1 MGKSNVKVV
10 VRARPT
16 AVFADSNFQFNE
28 PSDSIDMFMGKSEGA
43 GIVNNQ
49 QETWHFKL
57 DKVLRDVSQESV
69 FNFCA
74 MDVIHSVM
82 EGYNGTIM
90 AYGQTGAGKT
100 FTMIGG
106 NTHFIERGIIPRAIH
121 EIYSQVSE
129 RPENIITIR
138 LSYCEIYNELMFD
151 LLTDRGISEQSGDLA
166 IVEDAKGSIKVR
178 GLIEKVAPTEEEAL
192 HIFFEGDTNRA
203 VAEHAL
209 NKASTRSHV
218 IFTIHVE
225 SRSRVESS
233 EKIIHSKLHLVD
245 LAGSER
251 VKKSGSEGVTLKEAT
266 YINKSLTFL
275 EQFVLALG
283 DRHRDH
289 KPYRQSKLTHLLKD
303 SLGGNC
309 KTVMVANIWPEASH
323 LEETAST
330 LRFATR
336 MMRVTNEPTVNVHLD
351 DKMLLKKYEREIKDL
366 KQELAMHDTLAGRS
380 RVQYEDYTPDE
391 QRELEVQVKAY
402 LEGDIPQLEVVSLR
416 MVVEAFAIFR
426 KLHQGLQK
434 DLAERPHAAVEPG
447 AQGEAGGVGPSSSPQ
462 PEIQGADQ
470 FDDEEGKGFSVGE
483 APLGSRPMAEGDGMP
498 ATTEGDEDGVKQAG
512 ADQTQLA
519 GESAEKAPD
528 KQTVFSEWKS
538 KEGKA
543 LEEDFDANRLQLK
556 EKKQEL
562 KDTMMVVNTKKKE
575 IDDAKEKV
583 QRKQAE
589 KDQTGDN
596 DTDVVDEEYFAL
608 IRNLKDL
615 KQAYRDAFES
625 HKVVKRE
632 VMQIEHNMQ
641 LCKQNLVA
649 SFEEYYDQKY
659 KHLTQAAQMVDDS
672 RAGEAFDSQEQF
684 DLLEADRLEQQHP
697 DALAFYKAKKTANRN
712 TRQKPPGTVAMR
724 AAARGR

>member
-16 AVFADSNFQFNE
+16 AVFADQNFAFNE
-28 PSDSIDMFMGKSEGA
+28 GSESIDMNVRKSDSGGA
-43 GIVNNQ
+43 VNNQ

-69 FNFCA
+69 FNYCA
-74 MDVIHSVM
+74 MEVIHSAMDGV
-82 EGYNGTIM
+82 NGTIM

-100 FTMIGG
+100 FTMTGG
-106 NTHFIERGIIPRAIH
+106 NTHFIERGIVPRAIH
-121 EIYSQVSE
+121 EIYSQVAE

-151 LLTDRGISEQSGDLA
+151 LLTDRGISEQIGDLA

-233 EKIIHSKLHLVD
+233 EKIILSKLHLVD

-309 KTVMVANIWPEASH
+309 KTVMVANIWPESSH

-336 MMRVTNEPTVNVHLD
+336 MMRVTNDPTVNVHLD

-391 QRELEVQVKAY
+391 QRELEVQVKDY
-402 LEGDIPQLEVVSLR
+402 LEGNTPQLEVVSLR
-416 MVVEAFAIFR
+416 MVVEAFAIFT

-434 DLAERPHAAVEPG
+434 NLAERPRMDADTG
-447 AQGEAGGVGPSSSPQ
+447 AHPEAGGDGKSSSPQ
-462 PEIQGADQ
+462 PEVQGADQ

-483 APLGSRPMAEGDGMP
+483 APLGSRPVQDSEGMP
-498 ATTEGDEDGVKQAG
+498 AGEGDEEQKIG

-519 GESAEKAPD
+519 GDSSEKAPD
-528 KQTVFSEWKS
+528 KQTSFSEWKARD
-538 KEGKA
+538 GKP
-543 LEEDFDANRLQLK
+543 LEEDFEANRQQLK
-556 EKKQEL
+556 EKKAEL
-562 KDTMMVVNTKKKE
+562 KETMQIVNVKKKE
-575 IDDAKEKV
+575 IDEAKERV

-589 KDQTGDN
+589 KDQTGDT

-608 IRNLKDL
+608 IRNLKEL

-641 LCKQNLVA
+641 MCKQQLVA
-649 SFEEYYDQKY
+649 TFEEYYEQKY
-659 KHLTQAAQMVDDS
+659 RHLQKSADEDDT

-697 DALAFYKAKKTANRN
+697 DALAFYKAKKTATRN
-712 TRQKPPGTVAMR
+712 TRQKPPGVQAMR
-724 AAARGR
+724 VAARGR

>member
-16 AVFADSNFQFNE
+16 AVFADQNFAFNE
-28 PSDSIDMFMGKSEGA
+28 GADSIDMKMEKSEGA
-43 GIVNNQ
+43 GPVNNQ

-74 MDVIHSVM
+74 MEVIHSVM

-100 FTMIGG
+100 FTMVGG

-121 EIYSQVSE
+121 EVYSQVAE

-138 LSYCEIYNELMFD
+138 LSYTEIYNELMFD

-178 GLIEKVAPTEEEAL
+178 GLIEKVAATEEEAL
-192 HIFFEGDTNRA
+192 HIFFEGDTNRF

-309 KTVMVANIWPEASH
+309 KTVMVANIWPESSH

-336 MMRVTNEPTVNVHLD
+336 MMRVTNEPTINVHLD

-380 RVQYEDYTPDE
+380 RVQYEDYNPDE
-391 QRELEVQVKAY
+391 QRELEVQVKSY
-402 LEGDIPQLEVVSLR
+402 LEGDTPQLEVVSLK
-416 MVVEAFAIFR
+416 MVYEAFAIFR
-426 KLHQGLQK
+426 KLHQNLQK
-434 DLAERPHAAVEPG
+434 DLAERPHQPTETGAVG
-447 AQGEAGGVGPSSSPQ
+447 DAGGVGGPSSSPQ
-462 PEIQGADQ
+462 PEVQGADQ

-483 APLGSRPMAEGDGMP
+483 APLGSRPVGEDEGMP
-498 ATTEGDEDGVKQAG
+498 AGGEGDDDQRAAG
-512 ADQTQLA
+512 ADQTQLQ
-519 GESAEKAPD
+519 GEVAEKAPD
-528 KQTVFSEWKS
+528 KQTVFSDWKAR
-538 KEGKA
+538 EGKP
-543 LEEDFDANRLQLK
+543 LEEDFDANRQQLK
-556 EKKQEL
+556 DKKQEL
-562 KDTMMVVNTKKKE
+562 KDTMQIVNVKKKE
-575 IDDAKEKV
+575 IDEAKEKV

-589 KDQTGDN
+589 KDQAGDT

-608 IRNLKDL
+608 VRNLKEL

-641 LCKQNLVA
+641 MCKQNLVA
-649 SFEEYYDQKY
+649 SFEEYYEQKY
-659 KHLTQAAQMVDDS
+659 RHLTQSDRVVDDN
-672 RAGEAFDSQEQF
+672 RVGEAYDSQEQF

-697 DALAFYKAKKTANRN
+697 DALAFYKAKKTASRS
-712 TRQKPPGTVAMR
+712 TRGKPPGMQGMR
-724 AAARGR
+724 SQARGR

>member
-16 AVFADSNFQFNE
+16 AVFADQNFAFNE
-28 PSDSIDMFMGKSEGA
+28 GSESIDMNVRKSDSGGA
-43 GIVNNQ
+43 VNNQ

-69 FNFCA
+69 FNYCA
-74 MDVIHSVM
+74 MEVIHSAM
-82 EGYNGTIM
+82 DGINGTIM

-100 FTMIGG
+100 FTMTGG

-121 EIYSQVSE
+121 EIYSQVAE

-309 KTVMVANIWPEASH
+309 KTVMVANIWPESSH

-336 MMRVTNEPTVNVHLD
+336 MMRVTNDPTVNVHLD

-391 QRELEVQVKAY
+391 QQELEVQVKDY
-402 LEGDIPQLEVVSLR
+402 LEGNTPQLEVVSLR

-434 DLAERPHAAVEPG
+434 NLAERPRMPADTG
-447 AQGEAGGVGPSSSPQ
+447 AQGDADIEGKSSSPQ
-462 PEIQGADQ
+462 PEVQGADQ
-470 FDDEEGKGFSVGE
+470 FDDEQGKGFSVGQ
-483 APLGSRPMAEGDGMP
+483 APLGSRPVQDSEAMP
-498 ATTEGDEDGVKQAG
+498 AGEGDEEQKVG

-519 GESAEKAPD
+519 GDSSEKAPD
-528 KQTVFSEWKS
+528 KQTSFSEWKARD
-538 KEGKA
+538 GKP
-543 LEEDFDANRLQLK
+543 LEEDFEANRQQLK
-556 EKKQEL
+556 EKKAEL
-562 KDTMMVVNTKKKE
+562 KETMQIVNVKKKE
-575 IDDAKEKV
+575 IDEAKERV

-589 KDQTGDN
+589 KDQTGDT

-608 IRNLKDL
+608 IRNLKEL

-641 LCKQNLVA
+641 MCKQQLVA
-649 SFEEYYDQKY
+649 TFEEYYEQKY
-659 KHLTQAAQMVDDS
+659 RHLQKSADEDDT

-697 DALAFYKAKKTANRN
+697 DALAFYKAKKTATRN
-712 TRQKPPGTVAMR
+712 TRQKPPGVQAMR
-724 AAARGR
+724 VAARGR

>member
-16 AVFADSNFQFNE
+16 AVFADSNFAFNE
-28 PSDSIDMFMGKSEGA
+28 QSDSIDMFCGKSEGA

-69 FNFCA
+69 FSYCA

-100 FTMIGG
+100 FTMTGG
-106 NTHFIERGIIPRAIH
+106 NTHFLERGIIPRAIH
-121 EIYSQVSE
+121 EIYSQVAE
-129 RPENIITIR
+129 RPENIMTIR

-166 IVEDAKGSIKVR
+166 IVEDAKGCIKVR
-178 GLIEKVAPTEEEAL
+178 GLIEKVASTEEEAL

-218 IFTIHVE
+218 VFTLHVE

-309 KTVMVANIWPEASH
+309 KTVMVANIWPESSH

-336 MMRVTNEPTVNVHLD
+336 MMRVINEPTINVHLD

-391 QRELEVQVKAY
+391 QRELEVQVKSY
-402 LEGDIPQLEVVSLR
+402 LEGDTPQLEVVSLR
-416 MVVEAFAIFR
+416 MVVEAFTIFR

-434 DLAERPHAAVEPG
+434 DLAERPRMAQEAG
-447 AQGEAGGVGPSSSPQ
+447 AEGEAGGVGPSSSPQ
-462 PEIQGADQ
+462 PEVQGADQ
-470 FDDEEGKGFSVGE
+470 FDDEEGKGFSVGD
-483 APLGSRPMAEGDGMP
+483 APLGSRPAAEDGMP
-498 ATTEGDEDGVKQAG
+498 VPVEGDEDHRVA
-512 ADQTQLA
+512 ADQTQLQ
-519 GESAEKAPD
+519 GEAAEKAPD
-528 KQTVFSEWKS
+528 KQSAFSEWKGR
-538 KEGKA
+538 EGKP
-543 LEEDFDANRLQLK
+543 LEEDFEANRQQLK
-556 EKKQEL
+556 DQKTLL
-562 KDTMMVVNTKKKE
+562 KDTMQVVNTKKKE
-575 IDDAKEKV
+575 IDEAKERV
-583 QRKQAE
+583 ARKQAE
-589 KDQTGDN
+589 KDQTGDA

-608 IRNLKDL
+608 IRNLKEL
-615 KQAYRDAFES
+615 KQAYRETFEK
-625 HKVVKRE
+625 HKEVKRE

-641 LCKQNLVA
+641 MCKQNLVA

-659 KHLTQAAQMVDDS
+659 KHLQKDKDIDEN
-672 RAGEAFDSQEQF
+672 RAGEAYDSQEQF

-697 DALAFYKAKKTANRN
+697 DALAFYKAKKTATRN
-712 TRQKPPGTVAMR
+712 TRQKPPGVQAMR

>member
-1 MGKSNVKVV
+1 
-10 VRARPT
+10 
-16 AVFADSNFQFNE
+16 
-28 PSDSIDMFMGKSEGA
+28 
-43 GIVNNQ
+43 
-49 QETWHFKL
+49 
-57 DKVLRDVSQESV
+57 
-69 FNFCA
+69 
-74 MDVIHSVM
+74 
-82 EGYNGTIM
+82 
-90 AYGQTGAGKT
+90 
-100 FTMIGG
+100 
-106 NTHFIERGIIPRAIH
+106 
-121 EIYSQVSE
+121 
-129 RPENIITIR
+129 
-138 LSYCEIYNELMFD
+138 MFD

-166 IVEDAKGSIKVR
+166 IVEDAKGCIKVR
-178 GLIEKVAPTEEEAL
+178 GLIEKVASTEEEAL

-218 IFTIHVE
+218 VFTLHVE

-309 KTVMVANIWPEASH
+309 KTVMVANIWPESSH

-336 MMRVTNEPTVNVHLD
+336 MMRVINEPTINVHLD

-391 QRELEVQVKAY
+391 QRELEVQVKSY
-402 LEGDIPQLEVVSLR
+402 LEGDTPQLEVVSLR
-416 MVVEAFAIFR
+416 MVVEAFTIFR

-434 DLAERPHAAVEPG
+434 DLAERPRMAQEAG
-447 AQGEAGGVGPSSSPQ
+447 AEGEAGGVGPSSSPQ
-462 PEIQGADQ
+462 PEVQGADQ
-470 FDDEEGKGFSVGE
+470 FDDEEGKGFSVGD
-483 APLGSRPMAEGDGMP
+483 APLGSRPAAEDGMP
-498 ATTEGDEDGVKQAG
+498 VPVEGDEDHRVA
-512 ADQTQLA
+512 ADQTQLQ
-519 GESAEKAPD
+519 GEAAEKAPD
-528 KQTVFSEWKS
+528 KQSAFSEWKGR
-538 KEGKA
+538 EGKP
-543 LEEDFDANRLQLK
+543 LEEDFEANRQQLK
-556 EKKQEL
+556 DQKTLL
-562 KDTMMVVNTKKKE
+562 KDTMQVVNTKKKE
-575 IDDAKEKV
+575 IDEAKERV
-583 QRKQAE
+583 ARKQAE
-589 KDQTGDN
+589 KDQTGDA

-608 IRNLKDL
+608 IRNLKEL
-615 KQAYRDAFES
+615 KQAYRETFEK
-625 HKVVKRE
+625 HKEVKRE

-641 LCKQNLVA
+641 MCKQNLVA

-659 KHLTQAAQMVDDS
+659 KHLQKDKDIDEN
-672 RAGEAFDSQEQF
+672 RAGEAYDSQEQF

-697 DALAFYKAKKTANRN
+697 DALAFYKAKKTATRN
-712 TRQKPPGTVAMR
+712 TRQKPPGVQAMR